1 METGDRY
8 RPSDEECALIEQL
21 LTESARRGRLSPEDA
36 RDFVQSVH
44 LHLLETQYEIL
55 RRFRG
60 RSSLRT
66 YLTVAIRR
74 LLIDWQNHTYGRWR
88 PSIAAV
94 RLGPDAV
101 HLERLMYRDGHT
113 RDAAVEIA
121 ASRTDTPRREL
132 RRLAADVPPRV
143 KRQRAL
149 DLSLD
154 DRCAPADPDPIEER
168 ERRHTRQRV
177 LASLRDALDGL
188 DGTDR
193 QILYHRFCQGRTI
206 RSLAVALDTEE
217 KRLYRRLAR
226 VLASLRSRLTTVSHE
241 DACVATRAAGADR
254 DEPRRV
260 RLDFQDA

>member
-1 METGDRY
+1 METGERY

-21 LTESARRGRLSPEDA
+21 LIDAARRGRLAPEDG

-44 LHLLETQYEIL
+44 LHLLETQYEVL
-55 RRFRG
+55 RRYRG

-66 YLTVAIRR
+66 YLTVAFRR

-88 PSIAAV
+88 PSIAAA

-121 ASRTDTPRREL
+121 ASRTDTTRREL
-132 RRLAADVPPRV
+132 GRLAADVPPRV

-149 DLSLD
+149 DLPLD
-154 DRCAPADPDPIEER
+154 DRYAPSDPDPIEAR
-168 ERRHTRQRV
+168 ERRRTRQRV
-177 LASLRDALDGL
+177 LASLRDAVDGL
-188 DGTDR
+188 SGADR
-193 QILYHRFCQGRTI
+193 QILVHRFCQGRTI
-206 RSLAVALDTEE
+206 RSLAAALNTEE

-226 VLASLRSRLTTVSHE
+226 VLTSLRSTLTTVSDE
-241 DACVATRAAGADR
+241 DARVATHGVDVDR

-260 RLDFQDA
+260 RFDFQDA

>member
-1 METGDRY
+1 METGERY

-21 LTESARRGRLSPEDA
+21 LAESARRGRLSPEDA

-88 PSIAAV
+88 PSVAAV

-101 HLERLMYRDGHT
+101 HLERLMYRDGHP

-121 ASRTDTPRREL
+121 ASRTETTRREL
-132 RRLAADVPPRV
+132 RRLAADVPPRA

-149 DLSLD
+149 DLSLT
-154 DRCAPADPDPIEER
+154 DRYAPADPDPIEER
-168 ERRHTRQRV
+168 ERRRTRQRV
-177 LASLRDALDGL
+177 FASLRDAVEGL
-188 DGTDR
+188 NGPDR
-193 QILYHRFCQGRTI
+193 EILHHRFCQGRTI
-206 RSLAVALDTEE
+206 RSLAAARNTEE

-226 VLASLRSRLTTVSHE
+226 VLASLRATLSTVSDE
-241 DACVATRAAGADR
+241 DARVATHAADADR

-260 RLDFQDA
+260 RFDFQDA